1 MKPHSQMAIEGLE
14 KRKLAAIMFTDMV
27 GYSALAQ
34 RDEGLALELLDE
46 HRAFLRPA
54 FLKHQGQEVKTIGD
68 GFLVEF
74 ASAVAAVNCAVEL
87 QEALARRNLGATA
100 YRQLQDRIGI
110 HLGDVVPR
118 GNALWGDGVNI
129 AARIEPLAGSGGIAI
144 TQQVFDQVYNKIPET
159 LARIGKIE
167 LKNIQR
173 PVEVYRIILGPT
185 AREAAA
191 GMLETSAPARQP
203 SREQQRSIA
212 VLPFVNM
219 SSDRENEFLSD
230 GISEDLLNAL
240 SWIEG
245 LRVAARTSCFAF
257 KGRNED
263 IRKIGDAL
271 GVETVLEGS
280 LRRVDTKLRI
290 TAQLINVPD
299 GFSLWSE
306 RFDREMQDVFA
317 IQDDITRAIMAA
329 LKLRLAGRSDQP
341 VFKLQTTNAEAYELY
356 LKGRF
361 FWNQRGIGLRKALH
375 YFELALI
382 EDPDYALAMSG
393 LADTYNLLSWYGDLP
408 PAEATPKAI
417 PAAKRA
423 VQLDPQLAEAHRA
436 LGFCHLCHN
445 WDRAGGERKYRRA
458 IELNPRTT
466 PARYWLGWLYSFAG
480 RHETAIEHC
489 RQAVELEPFSAIDRV
504 FLGWMYYHAGKFD
517 EAEQQLRK
525 GIELE
530 GDERFV
536 FGSWLLGKVYV
547 ASGKHDLAFR
557 ELGKAVENSR
567 GTAWTRCVLAHAW
580 GVFGEPAKAQEILA
594 DLQDSDRHGY
604 VRAFGVAMI
613 YLGLGDRDQALTWLE
628 KGCNDRD
635 VWALN
640 LKVDPIYPDLRTD
653 ARFVA
658 LLKRVGL
665 EQ

>member
-14 KRKLAAIMFTDMV
+14 ERKLAAIMFTDMV

-34 RDEGLALELLDE
+34 RDERLALELLEE

-54 FLKHQGQEVKTIGD
+54 FLKHQGQEIKTIGD
-68 GFLVEF
+68 GFLVKF

-87 QEALARRNLGATA
+87 QEALAQRNLSTPAD
-100 YRQLQDRIGI
+100 RQLQVRIGI
-110 HLGDVVPR
+110 HLGDVLHR
-118 GNALWGDGVNI
+118 GDDIVGDGVNI
-129 AARIEPLAGSGGIAI
+129 AARIEPLADAGGIAI

-159 LARIGKIE
+159 FARIGKVE

-173 PVEVYRIILGPT
+173 PLEVYHIILGPKT
-185 AREAAA
+185 RAVAA
-191 GMLETSAPARQP
+191 GKWETSISARQP

-245 LRVAARTSCFAF
+245 LHVAARTSCFAF

-280 LRRVDTKLRI
+280 LRRADTKLRI
-290 TAQLINVPD
+290 TAQLIKVAD

-306 RFDREMQDVFA
+306 RFDREMQDGFA

-329 LKLRLAGRSDQP
+329 LKLRLAGRSDRP

-361 FWNQRGIGLRKALH
+361 FWNQRGMGLRKALH

-393 LADTYNLLSWYGDLP
+393 LSDSYNLLSWYGDLP
-408 PAEATPKAI
+408 PAEAIPKAI
-417 PAAKRA
+417 APAKRA
-423 VQLDPQLAEAHRA
+423 VQLDPQLAEAHTS
-436 LGFCHLCHN
+436 LGFSQLSDN
-445 WDRAGGERKYRRA
+445 WDRAGAERDFRRA

-466 PARYWLGWLYSFAG
+466 PARYWLGWLYSCAG
-480 RHETAIEHC
+480 RHEEAIEHC
-489 RQAVELEPFSAIDRV
+489 GQAVELEPFSAIDRM
-504 FLGWMYYHAGKFD
+504 FLGWMYYHAGRFD

-525 GIELE
+525 GSEL
-530 GDERFV
+530 DEDARFV
-536 FGSWLLGKVYV
+536 AGIWFLGKVYV
-547 ASGKHDLAFR
+547 ASGKHDLAVR
-557 ELGKAVENSR
+557 ELGEAVENSR
-567 GTAWTRCVLAHAW
+567 GSAWTRCMLGHAW

-594 DLQDSDRHGY
+594 DLQDSDKHY

-613 YLGLGDRDQALTWLE
+613 YLGLGDRAQSLALLE
-628 KGCNDRD
+628 DGWDGRD
-635 VWALN
+635 VWGLN
-640 LKVDPIYPDLRTD
+640 LKVDPIYTYLRTD

-658 LLKRVGL
+658 LLRRVGL
-665 EQ
+665 

>member
-1 MKPHSQMAIEGLE
+1 MAIEGFE
-14 KRKLAAIMFTDMV
+14 QRKLAAIMFTDMV

-34 RDEGLALELLDE
+34 RDEGLAVKLLEE
-46 HRAFLRPA
+46 HRALLRPA
-54 FLKHQGQEVKTIGD
+54 FPKHQGQEIKTIGD
-68 GFLVEF
+68 AFLVEF
-74 ASAVAAVNCAVEL
+74 ASAVAAVNCAVEI
-87 QEALARRNLGATA
+87 QEALARRNLGAPA
-100 YRQLQDRIGI
+100 DRQLQVRIGI
-110 HLGDVVPR
+110 HLGDVLRR
-118 GNALWGDGVNI
+118 GDDIVGDGVNI
-129 AARIEPLAGSGGIAI
+129 AARVEPLADSGGIAI
-144 TQQVFDQVYNKIPET
+144 TQQVFDQVYNKIPE
-159 LARIGKIE
+159 AFASIGKIE

-173 PVEVYRIILGPT
+173 PVEVYRIILGPKT
-185 AREAAA
+185 REAAA
-191 GMLETSAPARQP
+191 GERETSAPARQP

-245 LRVAARTSCFAF
+245 LHVAARTSSFAF

-290 TAQLINVPD
+290 TAQLIKVAD

-329 LKLRLAGRSDQP
+329 LKLRLAGHSDQP
-341 VFKLQTTNAEAYELY
+341 VFKFQTTNAEAYELY

-393 LADTYNLLSWYGDLP
+393 LSDTYSLLSWYGDLP
-408 PAEATPKAI
+408 PAEAIPKAI
-417 PAAKRA
+417 ALAERA
-423 VQLDPQLAEAHRA
+423 VQLDPQLAEAHTS
-436 LGFCHLCHN
+436 LGFCQLCN
-445 WDRAGGERKYRRA
+445 WNAAGAEREFRRA
-458 IELNPRTT
+458 IALNPRTT
-466 PARYWLGWLYSFAG
+466 PARYWLGYFYSCVG
-480 RHETAIEHC
+480 RHEDAIEHC
-489 RQAVELEPFSAIDRV
+489 RQAVELEPFSAIDRM
-504 FLGWMYYHAGKFD
+504 FLGWLYYHAGKFD
-517 EAEQQLRK
+517 EAEQQLRR
-525 GIELE
+525 GSELD
-530 GDERFV
+530 GDVRFV
-536 FGSWLLGKVYV
+536 AGIWFLGKVYV
-547 ASGKHDLAFR
+547 AAGKRDLAFR

-567 GTAWTRCVLAHAW
+567 GSAWTRCMLGHAW

-594 DLQDSDRHGY
+594 DLQDPDKNGY

-628 KGCNDRD
+628 KGCDDRD
-635 VWALN
+635 LWAFN
-640 LKVDPIYPDLRTD
+640 LKVDPIYADLRTEP
-653 ARFVA
+653 RFAA
-658 LLKRVGL
+658 LLRRIGL